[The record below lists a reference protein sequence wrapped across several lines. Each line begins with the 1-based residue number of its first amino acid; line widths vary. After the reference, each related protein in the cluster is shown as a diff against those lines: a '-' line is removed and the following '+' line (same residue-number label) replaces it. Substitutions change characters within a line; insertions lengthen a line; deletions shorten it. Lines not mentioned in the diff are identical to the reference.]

1 MSTLTLTLYPTLK
14 KVFEIVLK
22 NILNIYLDD
31 SLMAQLMPKEVA
43 VKTARPVQQVEC
55 PIKLS
60 HAGDEVEEVT
70 CHVANGDS
78 VQVQVHPDVFHFRI
92 DQDAMAQTLEWQQ
105 TFKQVDMSFE
115 QDRMETGEK
124 VAWKP
129 WIGSGQGFERVR
141 DKTGP
146 RFKGGAF
153 TANPRR
159 PYLSKYYRLDRNVKI
174 SALCSCLT
182 IKVLL
187 FY

>member
-1 MSTLTLTLYPTLK
+1 M
-14 KVFEIVLK
+14 
-22 NILNIYLDD
+22 
-31 SLMAQLMPKEVA
+31 
-43 VKTARPVQQVEC
+43 
-55 PIKLS
+55 
-60 HAGDEVEEVT
+60 
-70 CHVANGDS
+70 ANGDS
-78 VQVQVHPDVFHFRI
+78 VQVSLHPDVFHFRI
-92 DQDAMAQTLEWQQ
+92 DQDAMAQTLEWQR

-159 PYLSKYYRLDRNVKI
+159 PYLSKYYRLDRNIKI

-182 IKVLL
+182 IKVIISLC
-187 FY
+187 YDD